1 VSEGILSFYPKLKE
15 SVVEYIDTA
24 YKTNDESFNKAREEL
39 IFNESVSPVFRP
51 PVIEAIKKYVEADFG
66 FDEIV
71 DAVGFE
77 NISEK
82 DKEFL
87 KGVLDQIAP
96 IQYSSMYQH
105 QVDSLIAAIN
115 KSENVVVTTGT
126 GSGKS
131 FCFQIPM
138 LINIIKESLG
148 DNGRHRWNGSS
159 ESGTRWWS
167 EGAAPFEYKRAE
179 GVTSNR
185 KPAIRALL
193 MYPLNALVQDQ
204 IDGLREI
211 LCSEEASRF
220 YNNVL
225 GGNKIYF
232 GQYSGATIGSGSP
245 IPRNY
250 NIIKGELRGLE
261 EIWNNLDDEKR
272 GKAPSLHQSEII
284 TRWDMQQSPPDILI
298 TNYSMLSIMLTRSRE
313 QGMIDKTREWLEE
326 DESNIFYLVLDE
338 LHSYRGT
345 GGTEISY
352 IVKSFIRKLGLTP
365 DHKQLRIIA
374 TTASLAPED
383 GQRFLSDFFGTQK
396 EFTMINGPEETVDS
410 SSLDKVKSN
419 SGLFEIF
426 ENDSG
431 DQEFVRILDQLK
443 NKYNASDPN
452 ELFKKAGLHD
462 SLLVLSDR
470 LKAQH
475 PKRKG
480 ITNMPL
486 SFEDISSGLFDSS
499 QKAAEGFLKFIT
511 YKHDYFEQVKSK
523 LRLHTFIRNIDGVRR
538 AMIFEN
544 QKFRNMYLHDGLKPI
559 CDKTGTINLD
569 VYYCQECGEIYYGGY
584 KNLVNGSFHVS
595 NDLSQEELINN
606 ELVIFQDYKE
616 GNNYD
621 HNDNYSWELRYL
633 NGYTGELK
641 HTPQPNCLAVQR
653 VVVPYTNSRQRFE
666 LPNECVSCGANWITK
681 PITFVR
687 SPIRSM
693 GTGYNKF
700 SQVVIEQ
707 IMRVI
712 REESEDS
719 AKLVAFSDS
728 RRDAARIAA
737 DLELNHYLDVVRAKT
752 EQILRKLSSANDDLV
767 NYISSL
773 EVISRDDGDFNA
785 IKAMSY
791 FSNKATRENARLL
804 LLLYNDGF
812 DAELEKDEIEAAEKI
827 KANAESK
834 LVKFS
839 GTSDSLVDMVEAELL
854 SIGMNPAGLYERYE
868 RGKTYTWQD
877 VYIIGPKTD
886 SEQERV
892 LYDDL
897 RDIFKNE
904 LGSNILKV
912 ITSSM
917 GRDFESLG
925 YGWVTFDRLS
935 SFARNFEQNRVALFD
950 CVIRFL
956 IKYYKTRDENK
967 SEGFDDQFV
976 SYFIRWLHVNGFDEF
991 TDMTET
997 ALDEYLKSALLTLGV
1012 IDDRWRIR
1020 RDGIY
1025 LTPSKVKYWVCE
1037 NCTTAHLFLADGR
1050 CRNVKF
1056 NRDQSRVGC
1065 NGVLVEKDIED
1076 LVNGRNYYRSQVE
1089 NGAYHSPLRTEE
1101 LIGHTD
1107 KLDQRYRQLAFQDI
1121 FVGGRISTEL
1131 DDADLQKYFGIDLLS
1146 VTTTM
1151 EAGVDIGGLK
1161 SVYMANMP
1169 PKRFNYQQRVG
1180 RAGRR
1185 FDKLSLSVTFCK
1197 GLKHDE
1203 YYFNNQILMVGW
1215 ETPSPRLDINNHR
1228 IIERIIL
1235 RHALNV
1241 LVNNNSDLKESLD
1254 ETSLTEVEGDYNNG
1268 FFGTVGTVYNCRNVI
1283 QTELIGD
1290 AFKNE
1295 MYSYIGFVCHWKTEQ
1310 ERQNIISFVQDQIE
1324 ELIRKTGV
1332 YVDRYG
1338 ANWSFTTVLSHEGIL
1353 PLYGLP
1359 VRNVN
1364 LIHEDPVQG
1373 GNGGKWPISQGV
1385 IDRGE
1390 DIGLSEFSPKKT
1402 IIKDKNVIT
1411 SVGVT
1416 WPSKEI
1422 GQFNQG
1428 TIQFGSPKN
1437 SKPILNCENCGA
1449 IIYTEAD
1456 SCPVCSSD
1464 SEFLKRYVGW
1474 RPGAYVS
1481 DIRDRSKYDGNINN
1495 PPVRVKFFPSKKMEE
1510 DKPEMDCSDK
1520 NYNLSGFQGR
1530 VVRLN
1535 DNNGEGYTFHR
1546 AIESNLM
1553 NGVYVNDEQINDT
1566 LRTND
1571 WRGIDQ
1577 SNPIDKVALY
1587 SELVTDVMVA
1597 KLQNVPADT
1606 NLIGAAEGF
1615 HNEKVKSAWD
1625 SLAELIAKQI
1635 SILEDFEPGEI
1646 SVGRMFVNYQQ
1657 DGMDIPGWGFYI
1669 LDNLDNGAGYAYG
1682 YSESEKFNNLI
1693 QEIEEDFMKN
1703 LLLKGEHSKTCTTS
1717 CYHCLRNYFNKN
1729 DHQSLDWRLALDLLS
1744 LFKDSSLK
1752 IGFQS
1757 IWWREYIE
1765 STLPLKLSG
1774 LSNSDFSLKRSASL
1788 GDYYVDSKG
1797 VAVLPIHP
1805 LTHIEHVDYALLK
1818 VEFESEINAN
1828 KHALLD
1834 VFNFER
1840 KPVYALQKMTS

>member
-1 VSEGILSFYPKLKE
+1 MSEGILSFYPKLKE
-15 SVVEYIDTA
+15 SVVEYVDTA
-24 YKTNDESFNKAREEL
+24 YKTNDEVFNKAREEL
-39 IFNESVSPVFRP
+39 IVNEGVSPVFRP
-51 PVIEAIKKYVEADFG
+51 PVFEVVKKYVEADFG
-66 FDEIV
+66 FDELV
-71 DAVGFE
+71 DTVDFE

-82 DKEFL
+82 DKEYL
-87 KGVLDQIAP
+87 KGVLHQIAP
-96 IQYSSMYQH
+96 IKHSSMYQH

-131 FCFQIPM
+131 FCFQVPM
-138 LINIIKESLG
+138 LINILKEALG
-148 DNGRHRWNGSS
+148 EHGRHRWNGSS
-159 ESGTRWWS
+159 ESGTHWWR
-167 EGAAPFEYKRAE
+167 EGATPFEYKRTE

-211 LCSEEASRF
+211 LCSEETTRF

-232 GQYSGATIGSGSP
+232 GQYSGATIGMGSP
-245 IPRNY
+245 NQRNY
-250 NIIKGELRGLE
+250 NNIKGELRGLE
-261 EIWNNLDDEKR
+261 NIWNNLDAKKKC
-272 GKAPSLHQSEII
+272 KAPSLHQSEII

-298 TNYSMLSIMLTRSRE
+298 TNYSMLSIMLTRYRE
-313 QGMIDKTREWLEE
+313 QGMIEQTREWLEE

-383 GQRFLSDFFGTQK
+383 GQRFLSEFFGTQK
-396 EFTMINGPEETVDS
+396 EFTMISGPEESIDNSSLEKVKSS
-410 SSLDKVKSN
+410 SSL
-419 SGLFEIF
+419 FESF
-426 ENDSG
+426 NNDSS
-431 DQEFVRILDQLK
+431 DHEFIRVYSSLK
-443 NKYNASDPN
+443 KKYKANDAND
-452 ELFKKAGLHD
+452 LFKKAGLHD
-462 SLLVLSDR
+462 SLSVLSEAIR
-470 LKAQH
+470 NEH
-475 PKRKG
+475 PKREG

-486 SFEDISSGLFDSS
+486 SFQDISNGLFSS
-499 QKAAEGFLKFIT
+499 NEKAAEGFLKFIT
-511 YKHDYFEQVKSK
+511 YNHDYFKEVKSK
-523 LRLHTFIRNIDGVRR
+523 LRLHTFVRNIDGVRR
-538 AMIFEN
+538 AMIFED
-544 QKFRNMYLHDGLKPI
+544 QQFRDMYLHNGLTPI
-559 CDKTGTINLD
+559 CDKTGTINFD

-584 KNLVNGSFHVS
+584 KNLVNGCFHVS
-595 NDLSQEELINN
+595 NDISQEELINN
-606 ELVIFQDYKE
+606 ELVIFQENKE
-616 GNNYD
+616 SNNYYQ
-621 HNDNYSWELRYL
+621 NKKYSWELRYL
-633 NGYTGELK
+633 NGYTGGLN
-641 HTPQPNCLAVQR
+641 HTPQPHCLPVQR

-666 LPNECVSCGANWITK
+666 LPNECVSCGANWSNN
-681 PITFVR
+681 PITFVQ

-700 SQVVIEQ
+700 GQVVIEQ
-707 IMRVI
+707 IMRVV
-712 REESEDS
+712 REESEES

-752 EQILRKLSSANDDLV
+752 EEILRKLSSVNDELV
-767 NYISSL
+767 IYIEAL
-773 EVISRDDGDFNA
+773 ETLSKDGGDYNSV
-785 IKAMSY
+785 KSMPY
-791 FSNKATRENARLL
+791 FSNKTTRENARLL
-804 LLLYNDGF
+804 LISYKDGF
-812 DAELEKDEIEAAEKI
+812 DEEQEKDEIRSVKRL

-839 GTSDSLVDMVEAELL
+839 GTPDSLVDRVERELL
-854 SIGMNPAGLYERYE
+854 NIGMNPAGLYERYE
-868 RGKTYTWQD
+868 RNVTYTWQD
-877 VYIIGPKTD
+877 VYIVGPKTD
-886 SEQERV
+886 SEQEQA

-897 RDIFKNE
+897 KDIFKNE

-912 ITSSM
+912 VTSSM

-935 SFARNFEQNRVALFD
+935 SFAQGLDENRVSLLD
-950 CVIRFL
+950 CAIRFL
-956 IKYYKTRDENK
+956 IKHYKTRNEDK
-967 SEGFDDQFV
+967 AEGFDDQFV
-976 SYFIRWLHVNGFDEF
+976 TYFIRWLHLNKFNEF
-991 TDMTET
+991 SDISET
-997 ALDEYLKSALLTLGV
+997 ALDSYLKSALLNLGV
-1012 IDDRWRIR
+1012 IDSRWRIKR
-1020 RDGIY
+1020 GGIF
-1025 LTPSKVKYWVCE
+1025 LTPSKTNYWVCD
-1037 NCTTAHLFLADGR
+1037 NCTTIHLFLADGR
-1050 CRNVKF
+1050 CRNIKF
-1056 NRDQSRVGC
+1056 NSDQSRVGC
-1065 NGVLVEKDIED
+1065 KGILIEKDIES
-1076 LVNGRNYYRSQVE
+1076 LVDGRNYYRSQVE

-1107 KLDQRYRQLAFQDI
+1107 KLDQRYRQLAFQNI
-1121 FVGGRISTEL
+1121 FVGGRVTPDLENE
-1131 DDADLQKYFGIDLLS
+1131 DLQKYFGIDLLS

-1203 YYFNNQILMVGW
+1203 YYFSNQILMVGW

-1235 RHALNV
+1235 RHAFNV
-1241 LVNNNSDLKESLD
+1241 LVNNNLELKESLD
-1254 ETSLTEVEGDYNNG
+1254 DTPISEIEGDFNNG
-1268 FFGTVGTVYNCRNVI
+1268 FFGTVGTVSNCRHVI
-1283 QTELIGD
+1283 QSNLIGED
-1290 AFKNE
+1290 FVNE
-1295 MYSYIGFVCHWKTEQ
+1295 MHSYISFVCHWKTE
-1310 ERQNIISFVQDQIE
+1310 EEKQNIISFVQTQIGG
-1324 ELIRKTGV
+1324 LIQQTGF
-1332 YVDRYG
+1332 YRDRYG

-1373 GNGGKWPISQGV
+1373 GNAGRWPIAQGS

-1402 IIKDKNVIT
+1402 IIKDKNIIT

-1422 GQFNQG
+1422 RQFNQS
-1428 TIQFGSPKN
+1428 TINFGSPKN
-1437 SKPILNCENCGA
+1437 SKPILNCDNCGA
-1449 IIYTEAD
+1449 ITYSEED
-1456 SCPVCSSD
+1456 SCPVCFSD
-1464 SEFLKRYVGW
+1464 SDSLKKYVGW

-1481 DIRDRSKYDGNINN
+1481 DIRERSKYDGNIHN
-1495 PPVRVKFFPSKKMEE
+1495 PPVRVKFFPSKIIEE
-1510 DKPEMDCSDK
+1510 GKPEIYCSDK
-1520 NYNLSGFQGR
+1520 NYNLNGFQGR

-1546 AIESNLM
+1546 ATESTLM
-1553 NGVYVNDEQINDT
+1553 NGVYINEEQINDT
-1566 LRTND
+1566 LKTRN
-1571 WRGIDQ
+1571 WRSVDQ
-1577 SNPIDKVALY
+1577 ANPVENVALY

-1597 KLQNVPADT
+1597 KLKNVPPDT
-1606 NLIGAAEGF
+1606 NLIGASEGF
-1615 HNEKVKSAWD
+1615 HNEKVKAAWS

-1646 SVGRMFVNYQQ
+1646 SVGRIFVNYQQ
-1657 DGMDIPGWGFYI
+1657 GDMNIPGWGFYI
-1669 LDNLDNGAGYAYG
+1669 LDNLDNGAGYAYS
-1682 YSESEKFNNLI
+1682 YSEKSKFNNLI
-1693 QEIEEDFMKN
+1693 NEIEEDYMKS

-1729 DHQSLDWRLALDLLS
+1729 DHKILDWRLALDLLS
-1744 LFKDSSLK
+1744 LFKDSNRDVS
-1752 IGFQS
+1752 FQS
-1757 IWWREYIE
+1757 VWWREYIE

-1774 LSNSDFSLKRSASL
+1774 LSNSDFSLERSEML

-1805 LTHIEHVDYALLK
+1805 LAHIEHVDNVLLK
-1818 VEFESEINAN
+1818 AEFESEVKAN

-1840 KPVYALQKMTS
+1840 KPVYALQQMNT